1 MDPDAADPHP
11 DGPPP
16 DGLVGALVLPDGTR
30 VRGRGRRQPLP
41 PGPRPEFGL
50 WLGRP
55 GEDPGWPV
63 EQLDWPDFRTPR
75 DPERAAAAIARAHGL
90 ARAGRRVEVT
100 CGGGTGRTGTVL
112 ACMAVLAGH
121 PASDAVAWTRR
132 HYRRFAVETPG
143 QRRWVA
149 WFAARHAERPRA

>member
-1 MDPDAADPHP
+1 M
-11 DGPPP
+11 
-16 DGLVGALVLPDGTR
+16 GLTGALVLPDGTR

-41 PGPRPEFGL
+41 PGPLPESGL
-50 WLGRP
+50 WLGRAARP
-55 GEDPGWPV
+55 GELPDWPV
-63 EQLDWPDFRTPR
+63 EQVDWPDFRTPR
-75 DPERAAAAIARAHGL
+75 DPERAAAAIERAYDL

-112 ACMAVLAGH
+112 ACLAVLAGH
-121 PASDAVAWTRR
+121 PAADAVAWTRR

-149 WFAARHAERPRA
+149 WFAARDAERPRA